1 MNPDTVTQF
10 FQKGFRVTL
19 GAATSLLET
28 LQDPQGQTAKFSE
41 IGTDFGRLT
50 EELETKGEATEEEA
64 RKLVDT
70 MMTQMPNPFGP
81 MGSSAS
87 QSTTVNT
94 VATPVADSGLQ
105 SELQT
110 LTEQLASIR
119 QELEDIRNQDS
130 QS

>member
-19 GAATSLLET
+19 GAATSLIET
-28 LQDPQGQTAKFSE
+28 FQDPQGQTAKFSE

-64 RKLVDT
+64 RKLVDS
-70 MMTQMPNPFGP
+70 MVAQMPNPFGP
-81 MGSSAS
+81 MGASSS
-87 QSTTVNT
+87 QTTTVNT

-105 SELQT
+105 AELQS

-119 QELEDIRNQDS
+119 QDIEELRNQDS
-130 QS
+130 